1 MSNQKNLYSPFE
13 GEIIPLQ
20 DVKDPIF
27 SEKTMGDGY
36 AVEPTGETIYAPVS
50 GTVRM
55 VQGHAAGFS
64 TADDLQ
70 VLLHI
75 GIDTVSLDKAVFE
88 FTIKEEEAVKAG
100 QVIGRVNW
108 KAVEDA
114 GLEKT
119 AIVVITNTA
128 EKLKSMTISASGK
141 VKGGSP
147 IGKALAKGTEIKTK
161 VPQAKK
167 KKKFAL
173 GGFFQELGKTFMLP
187 VALMAFMGLLLGLGS
202 SFSSQSTIDA
212 FPFLGNEVLQV
223 VFRFFSA
230 IGGFAFSN
238 LPVMFA
244 MAIPLGLAKKEKGVA
259 AFSGFVGYMV
269 MNLSINFFLTERGQL
284 ADSELM
290 QKAGQGMALGVQ
302 TIEMG
307 VLGGIITGIIVY
319 NLHKKFYNIQLS
331 DSFAF
336 FGGSRFVPIITALV
350 MALVGLAIPVIW
362 PLFALLIQQVGN
374 LIQRAGIFGPF
385 LFFSGERLLLPFGLH
400 HILVATIRFT
410 QAGGTALID
419 GHEVYGAL
427 NIFYAELANRLPIS
441 GSATAFLSQGKMP
454 TFMFGL
460 PAAALAMY
468 RTAKPE
474 NRAKVKG
481 LLISGVIAT
490 FVTGITEPI
499 EFLFLFISPFLWIFH
514 VIMTGLGAMIV
525 SLLGVKIGNTDGGV
539 LDFLIFGVMQGSY
552 TQWFLIPLVG
562 AFWFAAYY
570 FTFKKVI
577 LWKNLKTPGREAV
590 LEPEYSEQEIAHGG
604 NTSGYN
610 AEAILAAL
618 GGKENIVTLDN
629 CITRLRLILNDG
641 DLVEDEK
648 LKDLGALG
656 VVHLDDTS
664 VQVIIGTKVTTVRN
678 ALDNLI

>member
-36 AVEPTGETIYAPVS
+36 AVEPRGETIYAPVS

-64 TADDLQ
+64 TAEDLQ
-70 VLLHI
+70 VLFHI

-88 FTIKEEEAVKAG
+88 FNIKEEETVKAG

-128 EKLKSMTISASGK
+128 EKLKSITISASGI
-141 VKGGSP
+141 VKGGAP
-147 IGKALAKGTEIKTK
+147 IGEALAKGTEAKTK
-161 VPQAKK
+161 APQTKK

-284 ADSELM
+284 ADPELM

-427 NIFYAELANRLPIS
+427 NIFYGELANRLPIS

-590 LEPEYSEQEIAHGG
+590 LEPEYSDQEIAHDG

-641 DLVEDEK
+641 ERVEDEK

>member
-36 AVEPTGETIYAPVS
+36 AVEPRGETIYAPVS

-64 TADDLQ
+64 IAEDLQ

-88 FTIKEEEAVKAG
+88 FNIKEEETVKAG

-128 EKLKSMTISASGK
+128 EKLKSITISASGI
-141 VKGGSP
+141 VKGGAP
-147 IGKALAKGTEIKTK
+147 IGEALAKSTEAKTK
-161 VPQAKK
+161 APQTKK

-284 ADSELM
+284 ADPELM

-427 NIFYAELANRLPIS
+427 NIFYGELANRLPIS

-590 LEPEYSEQEIAHGG
+590 LEPEYSDQEIAHDG
-604 NTSGYN
+604 NTSAYN

-641 DLVEDEK
+641 ERVEDEK

>member
-36 AVEPTGETIYAPVS
+36 AVEPRGETIYAPVS

-55 VQGHAAGFS
+55 VQGHAVGFS
-64 TADDLQ
+64 TAEDLQ

-88 FTIKEEEAVKAG
+88 FNIKEEETVKAG

-128 EKLKSMTISASGK
+128 EKLKSITISASGI
-141 VKGGSP
+141 VKGGAP
-147 IGKALAKGTEIKTK
+147 IGEALAKGTEAKTNA
-161 VPQAKK
+161 PQTKK

-284 ADSELM
+284 ADPELM

-427 NIFYAELANRLPIS
+427 NIFYGELANRLPIS

-590 LEPEYSEQEIAHGG
+590 LEPEYSDQEIAHDG

-641 DLVEDEK
+641 ERVEDEK

>member
-1 MSNQKNLYSPFE
+1 M
-13 GEIIPLQ
+13 
-20 DVKDPIF
+20 
-27 SEKTMGDGY
+27 
-36 AVEPTGETIYAPVS
+36 
-50 GTVRM
+50 
-55 VQGHAAGFS
+55 
-64 TADDLQ
+64 
-70 VLLHI
+70 
-75 GIDTVSLDKAVFE
+75 
-88 FTIKEEEAVKAG
+88 
-100 QVIGRVNW
+100 
-108 KAVEDA
+108 
-114 GLEKT
+114 
-119 AIVVITNTA
+119 
-128 EKLKSMTISASGK
+128 
-141 VKGGSP
+141 
-147 IGKALAKGTEIKTK
+147 AKGTEAKTK
-161 VPQAKK
+161 APQTKK

-212 FPFLGNEVLQV
+212 LPFLGNEVLQV

-284 ADSELM
+284 ADPELM

-427 NIFYAELANRLPIS
+427 NIFYGELANRLPIS

-552 TQWFLIPLVG
+552 TQWFLIPIVG

-590 LEPEYSEQEIAHGG
+590 LEPEYSDQEIAHDG

-641 DLVEDEK
+641 ERVEDEK

>member
-1 MSNQKNLYSPFE
+1 MTDQKNLYAPFN
-13 GEIIPLQ
+13 GEILKLES
-20 DVKDPIF
+20 VKDPIF
-27 SEKTMGDGY
+27 SEKTLGDGY

-50 GTVRM
+50 GTVSV

-64 TADDLQ
+64 TVDDLE

-75 GIDTVSLDKAVFE
+75 GIDTVRLDESVFA
-88 FTIKEEEAVKAG
+88 FDIKEADTVKAG

-108 KAVEDA
+108 QAVEEA

-119 AIVVITNTA
+119 VIVVITNTA
-128 EKLKSMTISASGK
+128 EKLASLQIDSGK
-141 VKGGSP
+141 VTGGTP
-147 IGKALAKGTEIKTK
+147 IGRAIAKGDTSQVAT
-161 VPQAKK
+161 PQPNK

-187 VALMAFMGLLLGLGS
+187 VALMAFMGLMLGLGS

-212 FPFLGNEVLQV
+212 FPFLGNGVLQII
-223 VFRFFSA
+223 FRFFSA

-238 LPVMFA
+238 LPIMFA
-244 MAIPLGLAKKEKGVA
+244 MAIPLGLARKEKGVA

-269 MNLSINFFLTERGQL
+269 MNLSVNFFLTECGQL
-284 ADSELM
+284 ADAELLK
-290 QKAGQGMALGVQ
+290 KAGQGMALGVQ

-350 MALVGLAIPVIW
+350 MSLVGLLIPAIW
-362 PLFALLIQQVGN
+362 PLFAFLIQEIGK
-374 LIQRAGIFGPF
+374 LIQHAGIFGPF

-410 QAGGTALID
+410 QAGGSALVD
-419 GHEVYGAL
+419 GHEVFGAL
-427 NIFYAELANRLPIS
+427 NIFYAELSNRLPIS
-441 GSATAFLSQGKMP
+441 GAATAFLSQGKMP

-460 PAAALAMY
+460 PAVALAMY

-474 NRAKVKG
+474 KRAKVKG

-514 VIMTGLGAMIV
+514 VIMTGLGAMVV
-525 SLLGVKIGNTDGGV
+525 SLLGVKIGNTDGGI

-552 TQWFLIPLVG
+552 TRWFLIPVVG

-570 FTFKKVI
+570 FTFKKMI
-577 LWKNLKTPGREAV
+577 LWKNLKTPGREEISE
-590 LEPEYSEQEIAHGG
+590 LEYSDQELAHTG
-604 NTSGYN
+604 NTSGFD
-610 AEAILAAL
+610 AEKILAAL
-618 GGKENIVTLDN
+618 GGKENIITLDN
-629 CITRLRLILNDG
+629 CLTRLRLILNDG
-641 DLVEDEK
+641 SVVEDDK
-648 LKDLGALG
+648 LKALGALG

-664 VQVIIGTKVTTVRN
+664 VQVVIGTKVTTVRN

>member
-36 AVEPTGETIYAPVS
+36 AVEPRGETIYAPVS

-55 VQGHAAGFS
+55 VQGHTAGFS
-64 TADDLQ
+64 TAEDLQ

-88 FTIKEEEAVKAG
+88 FNIKEEETVKAG

-128 EKLKSMTISASGK
+128 EKLKSITINASGI
-141 VKGGSP
+141 VKGGAP
-147 IGKALAKGTEIKTK
+147 IGEALAKGTEAKTK
-161 VPQAKK
+161 APQTKK

-284 ADSELM
+284 AAPELM

-427 NIFYAELANRLPIS
+427 NIFYGELANRLPIS

-460 PAAALAMY
+460 PAALAMY

-590 LEPEYSEQEIAHGG
+590 LEPEYSDQEIAHDG

-641 DLVEDEK
+641 ERVEDEK